1 MSLSM
6 RFLLSAALWG
16 VIGMSL
22 GIIMGA
28 RQDFSLAPVHAHINL
43 LGWVSLA
50 IYGIVY
56 RLYPLMTE
64 GKLASW
70 QFYLANFG
78 LLIMAPSLAM
88 VLKDSKSA
96 LPALILS
103 ELMVFGSL
111 LLFLLILWKNRSA

>member
-1 MSLSM
+1 MNLSM
-6 RFLLSAALWG
+6 RFLLTAALWG
-16 VIGMSL
+16 VIGMLL

-28 RQDFSLAPVHAHINL
+28 RQDFSMAPVHAHINL

-56 RLYPLMTE
+56 RLYPVMTE
-64 GKLASW
+64 GKLAGW
-70 QFYLANFG
+70 QFYLANLG

-88 VLKDSKSA
+88 VLKDGKSA

-103 ELMVFGSL
+103 EFMVFGAL
-111 LLFLLILWKNRSA
+111 LLFLLILWKNRNA

>member
-1 MSLSM
+1 MNLSM
-6 RFLLSAALWG
+6 RFLLTATLWG
-16 VIGMSL
+16 VIGMLL

-28 RQDFSLAPVHAHINL
+28 RQDFSMAPVHAHVNL

-56 RLYPLMTE
+56 RLYPVMTE

-70 QFYLANFG
+70 QFYLANLG

-103 ELMVFGSL
+103 EFMVFGAL
-111 LLFLLILWKNRSA
+111 LLFLKILWKNRNV